1 MENKKPASK
10 NKQRY
15 IKKYDA
21 EHYDEIRLFSLPK
34 GTKEKV
40 KAAAEAEGKSVSAFV
55 YDLIKDKI

>member
-1 MENKKPASK
+1 MAKASK
-10 NKQRY
+10 NKQQY
-15 IKKYDA
+15 INKYNA
-21 EHYDEIRLFSLPK
+21 THYDEIRLYTLPK

>member
-1 MENKKPASK
+1 MVNKKPASR

-21 EHYDEIRLFSLPK
+21 EHYDELRLYALPK

-40 KAAAEAEGKSVSAFV
+40 KAAAEAAGKSVSAFV

>member
-1 MENKKPASK
+1 MANKKPAYKSK
-10 NKQRY
+10 QEYMR
-15 IKKYDA
+15 KYNA
-21 EHYDEIRLFSLPK
+21 ENYDEIRLYTLPK